1 MKLKLINIIGILLT
15 ILIVG
20 GILYPWS
27 KNNVERF
34 ADPPAEPLAED
45 DSSAGANINQMQGKI
60 KTVYQNLVET
70 KLYAN
75 DFEDRVKALKEQIDK
90 KGTVDGDDYIKL
102 IVDIQ
107 NEMKKKISDKE
118 PLGYKINNEL
128 QTDKIKELNDNIML
142 LFDKLKQLGF
152 NIPGSEESQ
161 DTEIIKSIKSVHNG
175 VNLNVKPLSQKI
187 LERSEYNSIKNNIHR
202 NHPTIMIFLN
212 NGCLKYDNNKD
223 DKDKE
228 KYVINS
234 CELTNVNQYFVFKL
248 INNEEE
254 LMDHLNGDY
263 KKLQNNNPGNAS
275 QYPFGIVYPISNN
288 KKCLK
293 IDVDGISIEDCR
305 PVSLNLDQRWI
316 SSPITKEACSV
327 F

>member
-34 ADPPAEPLAED
+34 VDPPTEE
-45 DSSAGANINQMQGKI
+45 SSSSDANVSEMQNKI

-75 DFEDRVKALKEQIDK
+75 DFDARVNALKEQIDK
-90 KGTVDGDDYIKL
+90 KGTVDGEDYIKL
-102 IVDIQ
+102 IIDIQ
-107 NEMKKKISDKE
+107 NEMQKKISDNE
-118 PLGYKINNEL
+118 SSGYSINNEL
-128 QTDKIKELNDNIML
+128 QMDKIKELDDNIKL
-142 LFDKLKQLGF
+142 LSDKLTELGF
-152 NIPGSEESQ
+152 NITGSGESQ
-161 DTEIIKSIKSVHNG
+161 DTEIIRSIKSVHNG
-175 VNLNVKPLSQKI
+175 INLNVKPLSMKS
-187 LERSEYNSIKNNIHR
+187 LGRSEYNSIKNNIHR

-212 NGCLKYDNNKD
+212 NGCLKYDN
-223 DKDKE
+223 DKNDNDE
-228 KYVINS
+228 NKYVING
-234 CELTNVNQYFVFKL
+234 CELTNTNQYFVFK
-248 INNEEE
+248 IIKNDSE
-254 LMDHLNGDY
+254 LLDHLNGDY
-263 KKLQNNNPGNAS
+263 KKLQDNNTGNDS

-293 IDVDGISIEDCR
+293 IANDGISIEDCR
-305 PVSLNLDQRWI
+305 PLSLNFDQRWI
-316 SSPITKEACSV
+316 SSPITKESCSV

>member
-34 ADPPAEPLAED
+34 ADPLTEKSP
-45 DSSAGANINQMQGKI
+45 DSVKTVADIQGEI

-75 DFEDRVKALKEQIDK
+75 DFDARVNALKEQIDK

-102 IVDIQ
+102 IIDIQ
-107 NEMKKKISDKE
+107 NEMQKKISDNE
-118 PLGYKINNEL
+118 SLGYTINQEL
-128 QTDKIKELNDNIML
+128 QMDKITELNENINSL
-142 LFDKLKQLGF
+142 SKKLTELGY
-152 NIPGSEESQ
+152 NITGSGESQ

-175 VNLNVKPLSQKI
+175 VNFNVKPLSMKSLGI
-187 LERSEYNSIKNNIHR
+187 SEYNSIKNNIHR

-212 NGCLKYDNNKD
+212 NGCLKYDN
-223 DKDKE
+223 DKNDNDE
-228 KYVINS
+228 NKYVINR
-234 CELTNVNQYFVFKL
+234 CELTNANQYFVYK
-248 INNEEE
+248 IIENKTE
-254 LMDHLNGDY
+254 LLKHLKGDY
-263 KKLQNNNPGNAS
+263 KKLQENNPGDDS

-293 IDVDGISIEDCR
+293 IANDGISIEDCR
-305 PVSLNLDQRWI
+305 PLSLNFDQRWI
-316 SSPITKEACSV
+316 SSPITKESC
-327 F
+327 